1 MVEKLTFVDIIDDLE
16 QKHDKIPSPCMAN
29 RWIKNQHITTIDEAL
44 NEMYETTNNN
54 DQQSENEEML
64 NDLNDSTDFKM
75 VMSNSINSSSM
86 NNTEQ

>member
-1 MVEKLTFVDIIDDLE
+1 
-16 QKHDKIPSPCMAN
+16 
-29 RWIKNQHITTIDEAL
+29 
-44 NEMYETTNNN
+44 MYETTNNN